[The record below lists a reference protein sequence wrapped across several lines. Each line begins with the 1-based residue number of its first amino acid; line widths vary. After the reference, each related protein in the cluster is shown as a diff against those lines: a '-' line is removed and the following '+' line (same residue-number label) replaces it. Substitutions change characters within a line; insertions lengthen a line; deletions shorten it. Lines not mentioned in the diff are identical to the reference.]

1 MVGPTPHASLW
12 RSSSDSAEP
21 QSNFSGPSAG
31 PIAERSWAIWGAVG
45 MVAALPTKRSATRGR
60 AGGARDAMVGA
71 QVTPWSWYP
80 QGLDRAASL
89 REDHAQL
96 GLCFERDAHP
106 RLTVVTTVCS
116 GTRFEPC
123 RDCPRGSGRAP
134 LGTEKAVASCPLASS
149 HLADANQSAGI
160 QARRPSDMAHFQ
172 SLEPRLMLHTAF
184 CPANCNPPLP
194 KPYQGAKRT
203 IPVLNSIGEFLVN
216 HDAARPL
223 HVPRYPFGTSE
234 QRRPHPH
241 RETGA
246 PFWKLTYSVL
256 AHTSLNS
263 RP

>member
-1 MVGPTPHASLW
+1 MQACGGRRPTRRNHRATSPDLQRGRLLKGVGRSGVLW
-12 RSSSDSAEP
+12 GWSQHYQQR
-21 QSNFSGPSAG
+21 GG
-31 PIAERSWAIWGAVG
+31 
-45 MVAALPTKRSATRGR
+45 ATRGR
-60 AGGARDAMVGA
+60 AGGARDAMVGD
-71 QVTPWSWYP
+71 QGTPGPSTHR
-80 QGLDRAASL
+80 GETAASR

-149 HLADANQSAGI
+149 HLADASQSAGI